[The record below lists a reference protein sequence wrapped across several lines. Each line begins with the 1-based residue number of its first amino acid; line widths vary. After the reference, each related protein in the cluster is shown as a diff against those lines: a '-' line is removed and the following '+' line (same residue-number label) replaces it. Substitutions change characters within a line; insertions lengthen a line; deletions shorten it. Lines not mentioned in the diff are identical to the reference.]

1 MDVSNDFLKFD
12 GLETVTVSGS
22 RTSGS
27 FSFSTAY
34 ALRRAVDVKR
44 DVIAGGVGLGSNSI
58 VWNLSI
64 KDFTTNSATLEEGDK
79 ITDAASKVWEVNTCQ
94 LLTMGSR
101 WRAVCTEVKS

>member
-34 ALRRAVDVKR
+34 ALRRAVDVRR

-58 VWNLSI
+58 VWNISI
-64 KDFTTNSATLEEGDK
+64 KDFGSNTLEEGDK
-79 ITDAASKVWEVNTCQ
+79 ITDGASKVWEVNTCQ
-94 LLTMGSR
+94 ILTMGSR
-101 WRAVCTEVKS
+101 WRAVCTEVRS